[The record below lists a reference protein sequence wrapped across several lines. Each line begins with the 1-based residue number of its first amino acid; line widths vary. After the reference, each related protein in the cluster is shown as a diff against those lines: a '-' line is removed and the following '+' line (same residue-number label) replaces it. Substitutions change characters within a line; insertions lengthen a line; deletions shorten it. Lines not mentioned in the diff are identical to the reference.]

1 MRTDSPDDS
10 KQSSTQTPMRGTATQ
25 LSPRTPLAAALGVWE
40 LHMAQAGLAE
50 NTIKAFAGDLRL
62 LGRFLGMGHPI
73 GEFTTTEL
81 NNFLRW
87 LEHDRGV
94 PCSPKSYARRVTS
107 VKAFF
112 KWLAD
117 TGVLA
122 HDPAAAVLQ
131 RSVSSPLPDILTP
144 EETEQVLAVAQVLRH
159 GDRDRK
165 PDARPFL
172 LLALV
177 LHTGIKKSEV
187 MAIAPNHIDLSN
199 PDSPAL
205 YIRYGNPRQRHKERK
220 LRLDPSWP
228 PALAEYRAQYAP
240 RERLFECT
248 ARNLEYILGDVARL
262 ADLHKPLSF
271 EALRWTCAARDF
283 AAGDSPEILRL
294 KLGLSKITWRETE
307 EKLVRLTG
315 VSA

>member
-1 MRTDSPDDS
+1 MRIESPDDS
-10 KQSSTQTPMRGTATQ
+10 KQAPTRPAARGAVTQ
-25 LSPRTPLAAALGVWE
+25 LSARTPLAAALGVWE
-40 LHMAQAGLAE
+40 SHMLQVGLAD
-50 NTIKAFAGDLRL
+50 NTIKAFSGDLRL
-62 LGRFLGMGHPI
+62 LGKFLGMGHPI

-112 KWLAD
+112 KWLAEA
-117 TGVLA
+117 GVLA

-159 GDRDRK
+159 GDDDRK
-165 PDARPFL
+165 PDARPYL

-177 LHTGIKKSEV
+177 LQTGIKKSEV

-199 PDSPAL
+199 ADSPAL

-220 LRLDPSWP
+220 LKLDPAWP
-228 PALAEYRAQYAP
+228 QALAEYRAQYGP

-248 ARNLEYILGDVARL
+248 ARNLEYVLGDVGQL

-271 EALRWTCAARDF
+271 EALRWTCAAHDF
-283 AAGDSPEILRL
+283 ASGNSPETLRL

-315 VSA
+315 VTA

>member
-1 MRTDSPDDS
+1 MRTDSPDDN
-10 KQSSTQTPMRGTATQ
+10 KQSSTRSAARGTATQ
-25 LSPRTPLAAALGVWE
+25 VSPRTPLAAALGVWE
-40 LHMAQAGLAE
+40 AHMGQADLAE
-50 NTIKAFAGDLRL
+50 NTIKAFTGDLRL
-62 LGRFLGMGHPI
+62 LGKFLGMGHPI

-81 NNFLRW
+81 NSFLRW

-112 KWLAD
+112 KWLAESS
-117 TGVLA
+117 VLA

-131 RSVSSPLPDILTP
+131 RSVSSPLPEILTS

-159 GDRDRK
+159 GDRDRE
-165 PDARPFL
+165 PDARPYL

-177 LHTGIKKSEV
+177 LQTGIKKSEV

-205 YIRYGNPRQRHKERK
+205 YIRYGNARQRHKERK
-220 LRLDPSWP
+220 LKLDPAWP
-228 PALAEYRAQYAP
+228 AALAEYRAQYRP
-240 RERLFECT
+240 REHLFECT
-248 ARNLEYILGDVARL
+248 PRNLEYVLGDVGRL

-271 EALRWTCAARDF
+271 EALRWTCAASDF
-283 AAGDSPEILRL
+283 AAGQAPEALRL

-315 VSA
+315 VTA